1 VQAAQI
7 VGFDAAA
14 GQGFLHRIQGECVT
28 PAFRAAAPATTQVAG
43 KGTMQ
48 FGGADPGLDAQ
59 QQVFQFIVGKG
70 VHPRIVAAAAPLTP
84 PGRNDMLGPMDARRP
99 ASRPSTLHARL
110 RALTWVVACS
120 AGGASLQ
127 AHERSHYFA
136 SLGAND
142 QLAQGTVNSVLQDRS
157 GLLWIATQGGLHRY
171 DGHEVVLYQ
180 HQADVAGTLPESF
193 VTALAETAHGRLYV
207 GTSRRGVAEFDRGRS
222 SFVPVATPKDRP
234 AVRDTVTALAADLD
248 DGLWIGSQFGLER
261 VDRNGRRHDVLKLE
275 GTRFRMVRQISLCRD
290 GNLLAATGVGAYEI
304 ARGSLEVV
312 ALDTTVTGTDLSAA
326 YCAADGT
333 RWLAGAG
340 VLYRAATGGI
350 EVGWQPPPD
359 WPRGSIADIAEDN
372 SGSLWLALQG
382 AGLARIDPRT
392 GSARLLRSDAR
403 IAGSLPENSLR
414 DLFVDRSGLLW
425 VGSDLQGLAYTDPA
439 GARFTYLYDTEV
451 GDREVDA
458 NNVRSLLADG
468 AGALWIG
475 SEGDGLRR
483 YDFAQRRF
491 DSHKAELAALLAPGE
506 SQVRVRVN
514 AIANA
519 GNGELW
525 VATHRGMLR
534 YDPATRT
541 GRALAVAAERS
552 DALPDAD
559 VRSLATGADGSLWIG
574 TLNGGLVRYEPA
586 RERWERFPAASADG
600 AAGLWHPSVMALHED
615 RSGRV
620 WIGTL
625 GGLNVYER
633 ATGRLHKIAARSGD
647 NQGLA
652 GDRVRSI
659 LESANGDIWIGTHN
673 GLNRLLSYENGHAR
687 FRAYL
692 ISDGLANDTIYSLL
706 DDADGR
712 IWASTNRGIS
722 MLDPKIEGVRNFLAR
737 DGLQGLEFNGGAQE
751 RLADGRLVFGGTHG
765 LNWLVPKAMEASTY
779 EPPLA
784 FTSIQ
789 IGSERRRIDDPQ
801 HFPEI
806 RLTSQDRVLML
817 GIAALDFAAPE
828 NNRYRYRLLG
838 YDEQWI
844 DLGTRREVA
853 LTNLAPGSYELQVLG
868 SNRDGHYSATPLRT
882 HITVTPAWWQ
892 TTLARVAATLL
903 LLLAALGYVV
913 HRRRSL
919 QRLQLQHDQLK
930 FYSDRLSLALWAS
943 RDGFWDWDIRVDR
956 MFLSG
961 PEEFLGGEREA
972 EIAGDFWRNRVVHA
986 DDRERVTAAL
996 QAHLDGKRDY
1006 YECEYRVHTRDRR
1019 FTWIV
1024 ARGRATERDSE
1035 GSITRVAGTFRDVSI
1050 ERERDRDRRIAHEVI
1065 RSMTEA
1071 VCVTGLDFRFTSVNG
1086 AFSRITGYADHEVIG
1101 VEAGILDSDQHPH
1114 EFYQELRHTMIARG
1128 HWSGEL
1134 WQRRKDGEQFLSWLE
1149 VSEIRDAGG
1158 ERTHWVAVISDITD
1172 RKRAEQELR
1181 YLANYDTLTGLPNR
1195 TLLSERLAHALIR
1208 ARRLGSKVAVLFLDL
1223 DRFKHVNDSMGH
1235 AAGDRL
1241 LKAAAARIVTSVR
1254 ESDTVARLGGDEFTI
1269 LLEDLPDTAEA
1280 ERVAQ
1285 AMLVTFGLPLEIDGR
1300 QEVVITPSIGI
1311 SLYPEHGQL
1320 PTDLLK
1326 HADTAMYHAKERG
1339 RNTYQVYDDAMDT
1352 RVRLRANLAS
1362 QLQRAMERKELSL
1375 VFQPKMAL
1383 REGRIIGAEALLRWN
1398 NGTLGPIPPSTFIPI
1413 AEETGLIVP
1422 IGDWVLREACRQIGR
1437 WSEAGLTMHT
1447 IAVNVSALQLFRG
1460 DLMRR
1465 LREILA
1471 EMRVPAHRLELELT
1485 ESMLMA
1491 NPEQSIATLTQ
1502 IKALGVHLS
1511 VDDFG
1516 TGYSSLAYLKRLPI
1530 DTLKI
1535 DKTFVGDLTTDPD
1548 DEAIVST
1555 VIMMA
1560 HSLGLDV
1567 IAEGVETNDQLRYLT
1582 EQKCDEVQGNLISA
1596 PLDAERI
1603 LQFLLDRRDFGTKRG
1618 RERSLPAPSD

>member
-1 VQAAQI
+1 
-7 VGFDAAA
+7 
-14 GQGFLHRIQGECVT
+14 
-28 PAFRAAAPATTQVAG
+28 
-43 KGTMQ
+43 
-48 FGGADPGLDAQ
+48 
-59 QQVFQFIVGKG
+59 
-70 VHPRIVAAAAPLTP
+70 
-84 PGRNDMLGPMDARRP
+84 MLGPMDARRP
-99 ASRPSTLHARL
+99 ACRSSLPPARTRVLAWLAGACTLASA
-110 RALTWVVACS
+110 ALA
-120 AGGASLQ
+120 

-136 SLGAND
+136 SLAAND
-142 QLAQGTVNSVLQDRS
+142 ELAQGTINSVLQDRS
-157 GLLWIATQGGLHRY
+157 GLVWIATQGGLHRY

-193 VTALAETAHGRLYV
+193 VTALAETGGGQLFI
-207 GTSRRGVAEFDRGRS
+207 GTSRRGVVRLDRAHAR
-222 SFVPVATPKDRP
+222 FVPVPTPSERR
-234 AVRDTVTALAADLD
+234 ALRDTVTALATDLD

-261 VDRNGRRHDVLKLE
+261 VDRNGQRRDVLRLE
-275 GTRFRMVRQISLCRD
+275 GNRFRMLRQIALCRD
-290 GNLLAATGVGAYEI
+290 GAMLVASGVGAYEI
-304 ARGSLEVV
+304 ARGSLEATAVD
-312 ALDTTVTGTDLSAA
+312 ASTTGSELSAA
-326 YCAADGT
+326 FCSASGT
-333 RWLAGAG
+333 RWLAASGKLFRLAADG
-340 VLYRAATGGI
+340 VEL
-350 EVGWQPPPD
+350 GWQPPPE
-359 WPRGSIADIAEDN
+359 WPRGAIVDIAEDAA
-372 SGSLWLALQG
+372 GQLWLALQG
-382 AGLARIDPRT
+382 AGLARLDPNS
-392 GSARLLRSDAR
+392 GAALLLRSDAR
-403 IAGSLPENSLR
+403 IAGSLPENSVR

-425 VGSDLQGLAYTDPA
+425 VGSDLQGLAFTDPA
-439 GARFTYLYDTEV
+439 GAKFTYLYDADA

-458 NNVRSLLADG
+458 NNIRSLLADG
-468 AGALWIG
+468 TRGLWIG
-475 SEGDGLRR
+475 SEGDGLRH
-483 YDFAQRRF
+483 YDFDTRRF
-491 DSHKAELAALLAPGE
+491 ESHLAELAELLAPGE
-506 SQVRVRVN
+506 VQPRVRIN
-514 AIANA
+514 ALAHA
-519 GNGELW
+519 ADGALW
-525 VATHRGMLR
+525 VGTHRGMLR
-534 YDPATRT
+534 YDPARRS
-541 GRALAVAAERS
+541 GKVLAVDAQRN

-586 RERWERFPAASADG
+586 RERWERFPPASDDA
-600 AAGLWHPSVMALHED
+600 AAGLWHASVMALHED

-633 ATGRLHKIAARSGD
+633 ATGRLHKIATREGD

-659 LESANGDIWIGTHN
+659 LESTDGDIWIGTHN
-673 GLNRLLSYENGHAR
+673 GLNHLLSYENGQAR

-692 ISDGLANDTIYSLL
+692 ISDGLANDTIYGLL

-722 MLDPKIEGVRNFLAR
+722 MLDPERGEVRNFLAR
-737 DGLQGLEFNGGAQE
+737 DGLQGLEFNGGAQT
-751 RLADGRLVFGGTHG
+751 RLGDGRLAFGGTHG
-765 LNWLVPKAMEASTY
+765 LNWLLPKAMAPSSFEV
-779 EPPLA
+779 PLA
-784 FTSIQ
+784 FTSVQ
-789 IGSERRRIDDPQ
+789 IGSKRRRIDDPA
-801 HFPEI
+801 HFNEI
-806 RLTSQDRVLML
+806 LLTADDRVLML
-817 GIAALDFAAPE
+817 GIAALDYAAPE
-828 NNRYRYRLLG
+828 HNRYRYRLLG
-838 YDEQWI
+838 YDDQWV

-853 LTNLAPGSYELQVLG
+853 LTNLAPGGYELQVLG
-868 SNRDGHYSATPLRT
+868 SNHDGRYATAPLSARV
-882 HITVTPAWWQ
+882 TVAPAWWQ
-892 TTLARVAATLL
+892 TRLARGG
-903 LLLAALGYVV
+903 AALALVASLFGYIA

-919 QRLQLQHDQLK
+919 LRLQAQHDQLK
-930 FYSDRLSLALWAS
+930 LYSDRLSLALWAS
-943 RDGFWDWDIRVDR
+943 RDGFWDWDIRSDR

-961 PEEFLGGEREA
+961 PEEFLDGQRET
-972 EIAGDFWRNRVVHA
+972 EIPGQFWRDRVVHG
-986 DDRERVTAAL
+986 DDRERVLAAL
-996 QAHLDGKRDY
+996 QAHLDGQREH
-1006 YECEYRVHTRDRR
+1006 YECEYRVYTRQKRV
-1019 FTWIV
+1019 TWIA
-1024 ARGRATERDSE
+1024 ARGRATERDSD
-1035 GSITRVAGTFRDVSI
+1035 GTITRVAGTFRDVSI
-1050 ERERDRDRRIAHEVI
+1050 ERDRDRDRRIAQEVI
-1065 RSMTEA
+1065 RCMSEA
-1071 VCVTGLDFRFTSVNG
+1071 VCVTGLDFRFSSVNG

-1101 VEAGILDSDQHPH
+1101 VEAGILDSDQHPR
-1114 EFYQELRHTMIARG
+1114 EFYQELRNTMIARG

-1149 VSEIRDAGG
+1149 ISEIRDAAGV
-1158 ERTHWVAVISDITD
+1158 RTHWVAVISDITD

-1208 ARRLGSKVAVLFLDL
+1208 ARRLGTKVAVLFLDL

-1269 LLEDLPDTAEA
+1269 LLEDLPDSTEA

-1285 AMLVTFGLPLEIDGR
+1285 KMLATFGSPLEIDGR

-1383 REGRIIGAEALLRWN
+1383 RDNRIVGAEALLRWD

-1437 WSEAGLTMHT
+1437 WSEAGLAMHT

-1460 DLMRR
+1460 DLVRR

-1596 PLDAERI
+1596 PLEAERI
-1603 LQFLLDRRDFGTKRG
+1603 LQFLLDRRDLAAKRG
-1618 RERSLPAPSD
+1618 RDRTLPAPSD